1 MGSRV
6 VTEKSRLSW
15 FDRAILIVL
24 AVAMVFIAVM
34 VWIGSGID
42 IRSLSRRQ
50 DDLEGQIV
58 RLDARE
64 RMTANTITGLLVDVR
79 QRLERIDAKM
89 SE

>member
-1 MGSRV
+1 V
-6 VTEKSRLSW
+6 VTDKSRLSW

-34 VWIGSGID
+34 VWMGAGID
-42 IRSLSRRQ
+42 VRTLSRRQ
-50 DDLEGQIV
+50 DDLEGQVV

-64 RMTANTITGLLVDVR
+64 QLTANTITSMLVDVR

>member
-1 MGSRV
+1 M
-6 VTEKSRLSW
+6 VTDKSRLSW

-24 AVAMVFIAVM
+24 EVAMVFIAVM
-34 VWIGSGID
+34 VWMGSGID
-42 IRSLSRRQ
+42 VRTLSRRQ
-50 DDLEGQIV
+50 DDLEGQVV

-64 RMTANTITGLLVDVR
+64 QLTANTITSMLVDVR

>member
-50 DDLEGQIV
+50 DDLEWQVV

-64 RMTANTITGLLVDVR
+64 RMTANTITSMLVDVR

>member
-1 MGSRV
+1 M
-6 VTEKSRLSW
+6 VTDKSRLSW

-34 VWIGSGID
+34 VWMGSGID
-42 IRSLSRRQ
+42 VRTLSRRQ
-50 DDLEGQIV
+50 DDLEGQVV

-64 RMTANTITGLLVDVR
+64 QLTANTITSMLVDVR

>member
-24 AVAMVFIAVM
+24 VVAMVFIAVM

>member
-1 MGSRV
+1 M
-6 VTEKSRLSW
+6 VTDKSQLSW

-34 VWIGSGID
+34 VWMGAGID
-42 IRSLSRRQ
+42 VRTLSRRQ
-50 DDLEGQIV
+50 DDLEGQVV

-64 RMTANTITGLLVDVR
+64 QLTANTITSMLVDVR